1 MAGKVWD
8 EQAVVVSEMVKKRGN
23 NIVTIEQAEADRW
36 RKTTEPVIEGWL
48 KTAKDK
54 GLDGEKLL
62 AAARAALTK
71 HQNAA

>member
-1 MAGKVWD
+1 
-8 EQAVVVSEMVKKRGN
+8 MVKKRGN
-23 NIVTIEQAEADRW
+23 TIITLEQAEAERW
-36 RKTTEPVIEGWL
+36 HKATAPVIDGWL